1 VNPDAR
7 SVISA
12 AAAAHPHVLTWLEPL
27 VMVSFSGLFVLYA
40 FLVFKDEHVEHH
52 PSRVLMG
59 AALQGLTIGMLV
71 GFVILPLRIAFFVP
85 DPAMFPDMPPPPP
98 SRGLA
103 SLSAIPAFVM
113 LLVIRQGLLA
123 RAPLIGRYLRAYRR
137 AAIKHQVDGM
147 RRALSRLEAL
157 DARAAAEPLE

>member
-1 VNPDAR
+1 MNHDAR
-7 SVISA
+7 SAISA
-12 AAAAHPHVLTWLEPL
+12 AAASHPHILTWLEPL
-27 VMVSFSGLFVLYA
+27 VMSGFAGLFLLYA
-40 FLVFKDEHVEHH
+40 FLVFRPEHVEHH
-52 PSRVLMG
+52 PTRVLIG

-85 DPAMFPDMPPPPP
+85 DPAMFPDLPPPP
-98 SRGLA
+98 SKGVA

-123 RAPLIGRYLRAYRR
+123 RAPLIGQYLRAYRR

-147 RRALSRLEAL
+147 RRALNRLEAL
-157 DARAAAEPLE
+157 DARTAAEPLE

>member
-1 VNPDAR
+1 MNHDAR

-27 VMVSFSGLFVLYA
+27 VMLSFAGLFLLYA
-40 FLVFKDEHVEHH
+40 FLFFKPEHVEHH
-52 PSRVLMG
+52 PTRVLIG
-59 AALQGLTIGMLV
+59 AALQGLTIGILV
-71 GFVILPLRIAFFVP
+71 GFVVLPLRIAFFVP
-85 DPAMFPDMPPPPP
+85 DPAMFPDLPPPPP
-98 SRGLA
+98 KGLA
-103 SLSAIPAFVM
+103 SLAAIPAFVM

-147 RRALSRLEAL
+147 RRALARLEAV
-157 DARAAAEPLE
+157 DARARAEPTE